1 MTLLIR
7 GGQLLDRTQSV
18 LERADVLI
26 EGERI
31 VAVGP
36 ELAAPAD
43 AQRLDA
49 TGHVVLPGLIN
60 AHTHAHN
67 NLTRCL
73 GDNWTLEDLWTHG
86 PALYGGRTAEDQY
99 LSAALRALQ
108 MLHNRGTGALDMFSA
123 VPGAARRRGEARV
136 RA

>member
-60 AHTHAHN
+60 AHTHAHI

-73 GDNWTLEDLWTHG
+73 AGNWTLEDLSTHG
-86 PALYGGRTAEDQY
+86 PALSGGRRLPTASPRRCPDDP
-99 LSAALRALQ
+99 RP
-108 MLHNRGTGALDMFSA
+108 LHRGP
-123 VPGAARRRGEARV
+123 PGRECRPGS
-136 RA
+136 

>member
-73 GDNWTLEDLWTHG
+73 GDNWTLEELWTHG
-86 PALYGGRTAEDQY
+86 PALYGGRPAAEHDPP
-99 LSAALRALQ
+99 AAPAAPLMPLT
-108 MLHNRGTGALDMFSA
+108 RGTA
-123 VPGAARRRGEARV
+123 
-136 RA
+136 